1 MIIAI
6 DGPAASGKGTLAKKL
21 AARYGLRHLDT
32 GSLYRA
38 VAYDVL
44 EAGGDPANVDDAVLA
59 ARKLEPSGIPVDAL
73 RTPAVSEAASVVAA
87 IPEVRS
93 AILAFQRDYA
103 AQPPGAVLD
112 GRDIGTVVCPN
123 ADAKLFVIAS
133 SQARARR
140 RYLELAARDSSVRE
154 EDVLTDIEARDRR
167 DRERTVSPMTK
178 ADDAYLLDTTNLDI
192 ETAFEA
198 AVAIID
204 GRRSND

>member
-21 AARYGLRHLDT
+21 AAHYGLRHLDT

-44 EAGGDPANVDDAVLA
+44 EAGGDPASVDDAVQA
-59 ARKLEPSGIPVDAL
+59 ARMLDPSRIPLDAL

-93 AILAFQRDYA
+93 AILAFQRDFA
-103 AQPPGAVLD
+103 AKPPGAVLD
-112 GRDIGTVVCPN
+112 GRDIGTVVCPY

-133 SQARARR
+133 PQARARR
-140 RYLELAARDSSVRE
+140 RYLELVAKDSSIRE
-154 EDVLTDIEARDRR
+154 DDVLADIEARDRR

-198 AVAIID
+198 AVAIVD
-204 GRRSND
+204 GR